1 MAFSHPPD
9 AIGNICDTL
18 SGDSHPDF
26 LDAVHELAHALDV
39 YLVPDVAV
47 PLEGAAGDGAVGNGK
62 LLGDV
67 GQLHAG
73 VGKDRRV
80 GHDILDPL
88 EDRGVGFGACR
99 QAGYTQRVGPAVEHR
114 RAGDGL
120 DVPVAE
126 VSRRLR
132 YDIEQ
137 QTDVFAVNAIPVTD
151 HLTGVRVPQA
161 VVAAVDA
168 SENLAHELGARR
180 HREID
185 RRGGVPQHVDAPG
198 HLNIVVQ
205 LTDDT
210 GHGHRRD
217 RLNLRQ
223 VGQAALV
230 GEHDCVH

>member
-1 MAFSHPPD
+1 
-9 AIGNICDTL
+9 
-18 SGDSHPDF
+18 
-26 LDAVHELAHALDV
+26 
-39 YLVPDVAV
+39 
-47 PLEGAAGDGAVGNGK
+47 
-62 LLGDV
+62 
-67 GQLHAG
+67 
-73 VGKDRRV
+73 
-80 GHDILDPL
+80 
-88 EDRGVGFGACR
+88 
-99 QAGYTQRVGPAVEHR
+99 
-114 RAGDGL
+114 

-230 GEHDCVH
+230 GEHDCVHAAFLQREQVCARPLHDPFHTGFGVVIGVARQGMQVAHGDDGLVDVKQV